1 MNDFNTLNDMP
12 MGAPQGAPQMAPPT
26 GMPGPGPMAPPS
38 GGAPQG
44 APQMAPPTGVPGPGP
59 MAPPPH
65 EPLSRNKENGFG
77 SPIQEFDPSVNMGA
91 ILYGPPSLE
100 LPPMG
105 TPTGVPGPGPMTLP
119 PLGGAP
125 TGVPGPGPMG
135 PPPGGTPGVPGPG
148 PMGSSP
154 EELPTAPPKM
164 MPKPIREGIVGPS
177 LPPMQLIKTR
187 NGYGW
192 IIGGDY
198 SRVWTG
204 TEFEKL

>member
-26 GMPGPGPMAPPS
+26 GMPGPGPMAPP
-38 GGAPQG
+38 
-44 APQMAPPTGVPGPGP
+44 
-59 MAPPPH
+59 
-65 EPLSRNKENGFG
+65 
-77 SPIQEFDPSVNMGA
+77 
-91 ILYGPPSLE
+91 
-100 LPPMG
+100 
-105 TPTGVPGPGPMTLP
+105 
-119 PLGGAP
+119 
-125 TGVPGPGPMG
+125 
-135 PPPGGTPGVPGPG
+135 
-148 PMGSSP
+148 P
-154 EELPTAPPKM
+154 EELPMVSPKM

-204 TEFEKL
+204 TAFEKL

>member
-12 MGAPQGAPQMAPPT
+12 MGAPQGAPQ
-26 GMPGPGPMAPPS
+26 
-38 GGAPQG
+38 
-44 APQMAPPTGVPGPGP
+44 

-148 PMGSSP
+148 PMGLPPGGTPGVPGPGPMGSSP

>member
-44 APQMAPPTGVPGPGP
+44 APQMAPPTGMPGSGS

-65 EPLSRNKENGFG
+65 EPLFRNKENDFG

-105 TPTGVPGPGPMTLP
+105 P
-119 PLGGAP
+119 P

-135 PPPGGTPGVPGPG
+135 PPPEVPPMVPTGKMGPTPEVP
-148 PMGSSP
+148 
-154 EELPTAPPKM
+154 PTVPPKM

-177 LPPMQLIKTR
+177 LPPMQLIKIR

>member
-1 MNDFNTLNDMP
+1 
-12 MGAPQGAPQMAPPT
+12 MAPPP
-26 GMPGPGPMAPPS
+26 GMPGS
-38 GGAPQG
+38 GS
-44 APQMAPPTGVPGPGP
+44 

-65 EPLSRNKENGFG
+65 EPLSRNKENDFG

-119 PLGGAP
+119 PSGGAPTGMPGPGPMTPPPGGTPGVPGPGPMTLPPSGGAP